1 MNRVSTF
8 LIGLIAGI
16 IVTAIAVWTIM
27 PTMMI
32 KVYDSRYDFDTTV
45 STLEQS
51 IKETGTWQLP
61 KVYDIQQSFIKA
73 GYTDMERVKIMSLCQ
88 PHHAYEILKKDEN
101 KFVTAIMPCRFSV
114 FERKD
119 GSVGIAGMNVGLM
132 SQMFGGD
139 IARVMA
145 GVAEEEH
152 KMLEKVI
159 K

>member
-1 MNRVSTF
+1 MNRTATF
-8 LIGLIAGI
+8 LTGLIAGI
-16 IVTAIAVWTIM
+16 AVAAIAVWVIM
-27 PTMMI
+27 PKMMI
-32 KVYDSRYDFDTTV
+32 NVYDSRYDFDTTV

-51 IKETGTWQLP
+51 IKGTGTWKLP
-61 KVYDIQQSFIKA
+61 KIYDIQESFVKA

-119 GSVGIAGMNVGLM
+119 GSVGVAGMNVGLM

-139 IARVMA
+139 IARVMS

-152 KMLEKVI
+152 KMLDKVI
-159 K
+159 Q